1 MTTTPT
7 RAQMREDLAR
17 AMGWI
22 GLRLMKSQMFNER
35 EDLWGL
41 RPGEAG
47 QVMRKA
53 PDPFTS
59 AADNRALGWTEKS
72 HFPDSFQPHF
82 WIAPSGRTNQSPPD
96 PFTSAEANRK
106 LVEWLATQSG
116 EVQRVF
122 VLTLRDEVIERDIC
136 YELALLTAPLETIA
150 EAAWRAIQEEAK

>member
-59 AADNRALGWTEKS
+59 TADNRALVK
-72 HFPDSFQPHF
+72 
-82 WIAPSGRTNQSPPD
+82 
-96 PFTSAEANRK
+96 
-106 LVEWLATQSG
+106 WLAKGSG
-116 EVQRVF
+116 LF
-122 VLTLRDEVIERDIC
+122 LC
-136 YELALLTAPLETIA
+136 C
-150 EAAWRAIQEEAK
+150 